1 MTKTSGALITAL
13 NKIASHPDD
22 NVLIAE
28 MIHVLDETHHLA
40 TKIGGEP
47 GLTQIMQQ
55 FVGRI
60 VSAYGSLGRVKG
72 QRILDIACGSS
83 TSKFPAS
90 IYVNSPLGERIVQ
103 LTETEDYTAQF
114 EPWFCR
120 IVLALGAEPV
130 GIDVGDM
137 EGEAFEY
144 YNADLGTKGALDFL
158 PAKSFD
164 AVQDSRLFGSPEF
177 TAQFPDRSARIMVAA
192 EIRRQEQRV
201 LKPGGI
207 VIHSDAREI
216 VGW

>member
-1 MTKTSGALITAL
+1 MPTSSDSLISAL
-13 NKIASHPDD
+13 NKITNPDD
-22 NVLIAE
+22 SALIAGVIGE
-28 MIHVLDETHHLA
+28 LDKNYQLA
-40 TKIGGEP
+40 DKIAAEP
-47 GLTQIMQQ
+47 GLAQIMQE

-60 VSAYGSLGRVKG
+60 VSAYESLSAMKG

-83 TSKFPAS
+83 TSKVPAS
-90 IYVNSPLGERIVQ
+90 IYVNSPLGEQMVQ
-103 LTETEDYTAQF
+103 LTATDDYTAQF

-120 IVLALGAEPV
+120 IVLALGAQPV

-137 EGEAFEY
+137 QGEAFEY
-144 YNADLGTKGALDFL
+144 YNADLGAKGALDFL

>member
-1 MTKTSGALITAL
+1 MTKTSSALIDAL

-22 NVLIAE
+22 SVLIAN
-28 MIHVLDETHHLA
+28 MIHGLDETYHLA
-40 TKIGGEP
+40 AKIAGEP
-47 GLTQIMQQ
+47 GLAEIIQQ

-60 VSAYGSLGRVKG
+60 VSAYSNLSAVKG

-90 IYVNSPLGERIVQ
+90 VYVNSPLGEQMVQ
-103 LTETEDYTAQF
+103 LTATDDYTTQF

-120 IVLALGAEPV
+120 IVLALGAQPV

-137 EGEAFEY
+137 QGEAFEY
-144 YNADLGTKGALDFL
+144 YNADLGAKGALDFL

>member
-1 MTKTSGALITAL
+1 MTDTSGALIRAL
-13 NKIASHPDD
+13 NKITTHPDD
-22 NVLIAE
+22 AALIVE
-28 MIHVLDETHHLA
+28 MIRVLDETHQLA
-40 TKIGGEP
+40 AKIKGEP
-47 GLTQIMQQ
+47 GLAQIMQQ
-55 FVGRI
+55 FVGRL
-60 VSAYGSLGRVKG
+60 VSAYGSLSAVKG

-90 IYVNSPLGERIVQ
+90 IYVNSPLGEQIVQ
-103 LTETEDYTAQF
+103 LTATDEYTAQF

-120 IVLALGAEPV
+120 IALALGAQPV
-130 GIDVGDM
+130 GIDFGDM

-177 TAQFPDRSARIMVAA
+177 TAQFPDRSARLTVAA
-192 EIRRQEQRV
+192 EIRQQEKRV
-201 LKPGGI
+201 LKAGGI